1 LLLSD
6 RNCVTD
12 SQLHNSILDLCAAL
26 TKAYCDQPAV
36 LVIDEVDAPIN
47 YLVLNSG
54 CSDDDKKAAF
64 ELMTTLLTKSLKVA
78 AGDGVLHVGL
88 ATGILPV
95 VLKGLSTAST
105 SGRVTMLTNSRE
117 KLAE

>member
-1 LLLSD
+1 
-6 RNCVTD
+6 
-12 SQLHNSILDLCAAL
+12 LCTAL

-36 LVIDEVDAPIN
+36 LLIDEVDAPIN
-47 YLVLNSG
+47 YLALNG
-54 CSDDDKKAAF
+54 ECSKSDKKKAF
-64 ELMTTLLTKSLKVA
+64 KLMTTLLTKSLKVA
-78 AGDGVLHVGL
+78 ASDGVLHVGL
-88 ATGILPV
+88 AIGILPV